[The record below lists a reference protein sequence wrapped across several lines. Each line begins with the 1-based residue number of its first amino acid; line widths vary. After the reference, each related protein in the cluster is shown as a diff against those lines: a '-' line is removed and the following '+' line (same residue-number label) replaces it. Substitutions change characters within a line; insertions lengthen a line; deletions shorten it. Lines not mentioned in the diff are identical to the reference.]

1 MEKEVKKHEFEEF
14 FNSLRNT
21 DGKHRFIGYVCLRV
35 SLLRSKLD
43 DLREALNTTIELVKA
58 GLFTAFMA
66 LIIFHPW
73 IVISYLM
80 AINQIGNI
88 LLNYTLLGLF
98 ILDIIVSIFVG
109 IIMEG
114 KREGVF

>member
-1 MEKEVKKHEFEEF
+1 MRKHELEEF

-21 DGKHRFIGYVCLRV
+21 DSEHRHISCVCLRV

-43 DLREALNTTIELVKA
+43 NLREVLNTTIELAKA

-98 ILDIIVSIFVG
+98 ILDIAVSIFAG

-114 KREGVF
+114 KREGAF